1 MGRGGRLGR
10 EFCGR
15 SAAMVD
21 PGCAG
26 VDEGLAGRH
35 LLKGEGL
42 CVIYLADGVAPAADV
57 DMLAGMKAKFTSQL
71 DGRGTTFKW
80 MWMDMAVETEFKT
93 LFSPDVLPSVVVFNP
108 HKRLRFTKLEGDT
121 KANAQS
127 IRSLIDKIQG
137 GDARFTMVKGQK
149 LPKFADRKPAAA
161 KKGKAEM

>member
-1 MGRGGRLGR
+1 MGDSQADIC
-10 EFCGR
+10 F
-15 SAAMVD
+15 
-21 PGCAG
+21 
-26 VDEGLAGRH
+26 
-35 LLKGEGL
+35 KGEGL

-71 DGRGTTFKW
+71 DGRGTKFKW
-80 MWMDMAVETEFKT
+80 
-93 LFSPDVLPSVVVFNP
+93 
-108 HKRLRFTKLEGDT
+108 DT

-137 GDARFTMVKGQK
+137 GDARFTMVKSQK